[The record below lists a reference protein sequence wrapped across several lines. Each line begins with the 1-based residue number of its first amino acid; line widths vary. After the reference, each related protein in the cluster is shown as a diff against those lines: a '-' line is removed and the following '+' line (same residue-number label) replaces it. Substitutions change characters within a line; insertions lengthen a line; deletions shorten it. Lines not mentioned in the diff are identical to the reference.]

1 MSLLIGAIADDF
13 TGATD
18 IANTFARQG
27 MRVTQILG
35 VPDKSFDTGDA
46 QAIVIALK
54 SRTNPSAEAV
64 RWSLDTLHWLQ
75 ARGAQQV
82 IFKYCSTF
90 DSTPDGNIGSVY
102 QGQLYVGDTLL
113 SESSMKNHPLTPMR
127 DSNLLRLMGAQ
138 SSKKV
143 GLIPHRIVVE
153 GAPAIRIAVDALIE
167 RRVSYAVVDAMS
179 NADMLGIGVAAEDHR
194 LITGSSAVATGLVK
208 NFARRS
214 LLNATKTNP
223 VAEFPGRSVVIAGS
237 CSPATRRQ
245 IQAVASKWPAFK
257 LDIDALSEG
266 ASDSLKIVE
275 WALAQRADS
284 PLLIYA
290 SSSPDE
296 VALTQQKFGV
306 AAAGELVEAA
316 LGEVASRLVDEN
328 FDRIIVAGGETS
340 AAVIAAL
347 GV

>member
-1 MSLLIGAIADDF
+1 M
-13 TGATD
+13 
-18 IANTFARQG
+18 
-27 MRVTQILG
+27 
-35 VPDKSFDTGDA
+35 
-46 QAIVIALK
+46 
-54 SRTNPSAEAV
+54 
-64 RWSLDTLHWLQ
+64 
-75 ARGAQQV
+75 
-82 IFKYCSTF
+82 
-90 DSTPDGNIGSVY
+90 
-102 QGQLYVGDTLL
+102 
-113 SESSMKNHPLTPMR
+113 
-127 DSNLLRLMGAQ
+127 
-138 SSKKV
+138 
-143 GLIPHRIVVE
+143 
-153 GAPAIRIAVDALIE
+153 
-167 RRVSYAVVDAMS
+167 
-179 NADMLGIGVAAEDHR
+179 
-194 LITGSSAVATGLVK
+194 VK

-316 LGEVASRLVDEN
+316 LGEVVSRLVDEN

-347 GV
+347 GVRALSIGPEIGSGLPWTLSQGDRPLALALKSGNFGQDDFFSRAFAVLDAAGA